1 MSHLSKCKN
10 CRIIHDFLKEKYW
23 TINDKLLEKVAK
35 RRCGKCRL
43 LFDSEARALLA
54 QQALLKDNMK
64 VLKETKIC
72 KYTPHMEY
80 KDGTM
85 DKGETIRK
93 VMEDA
98 RYDGDPN
105 PTFLGKNLK
114 DWFSGQAIPGV
125 VVHKEEVKGEVK
137 KED

>member
-1 MSHLSKCKN
+1 M
-10 CRIIHDFLKEKYW
+10 
-23 TINDKLLEKVAK
+23 INDELLEKVAK
-35 RRCGKCRL
+35 RRCGRCRL

-64 VLKETKIC
+64 VLKDTKIC

-85 DKGETIRK
+85 DQGEGVRK
-93 VMEDA
+93 VMQDA
-98 RYDGDPN
+98 RYDGDSN
-105 PTFLGKNLK
+105 PTFLGRNLK
-114 DWFSGQAIPGV
+114 DWFSGQSIPGT
-125 VVHKEEVKGEVK
+125 VVHKEEVKAEK